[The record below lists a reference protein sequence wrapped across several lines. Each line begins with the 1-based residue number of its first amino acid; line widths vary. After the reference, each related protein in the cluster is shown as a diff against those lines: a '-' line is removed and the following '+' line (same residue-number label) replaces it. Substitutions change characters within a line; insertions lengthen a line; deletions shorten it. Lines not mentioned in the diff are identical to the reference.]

1 MLAYDQSQSTK
12 DISDTV
18 ISRSPKT
25 CHIQSRRPSSVFTG
39 SCWKDPSKWIVYP
52 LFCPAL
58 FEFCSLSA
66 CGKIFLAPTDGSWQ
80 KHHGVLH
87 LT

>member
-18 ISRSPKT
+18 ILRSPKR
-25 CHIQSRRPSSVFTG
+25 CHTVTKAFIHVFAG
-39 SCWKDPSKWIVYP
+39 SCWKDASKWIVYP
-52 LFCPAL
+52 LFCPVL

-66 CGKIFLAPTDGSWQ
+66 CGIYFWHQRMG
-80 KHHGVLH
+80 HGKNI
-87 LT
+87 TECYT